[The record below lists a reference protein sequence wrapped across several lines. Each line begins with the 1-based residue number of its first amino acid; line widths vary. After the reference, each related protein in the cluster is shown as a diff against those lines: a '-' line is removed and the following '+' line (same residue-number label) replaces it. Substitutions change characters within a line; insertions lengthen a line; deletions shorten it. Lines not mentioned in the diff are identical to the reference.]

1 MCHQYRAH
9 QVCRQLI
16 DLHLHSHYS
25 DGTWSPADLV
35 EHAVTLGMSCI
46 ALTDHDTTSGI
57 AQALAAAAGRLSI
70 IDGVEINTLFYD
82 KDGAHDV
89 HILGYGI
96 DLDAPVLQAL
106 LAQQQAAR
114 IEQMRASC
122 EAIRKAGVDI
132 TYEQVAALSGRGA
145 VGKAHL
151 TEAIVQV
158 GGARDVMDAYTRFT
172 AKSSPC
178 FVERKSTD
186 PFSAVK
192 AIVSAGGI
200 ASIAHPGSESYV
212 EPLLKELIDAGLG
225 AIEVYHRI
233 HDDATRQR
241 YREFA
246 SANAVLITGG
256 SDCHGPYR
264 ASDTEFYPSMMG
276 EIVLP
281 ASDFAALQNALSAK
295 SLAKN

>member
-1 MCHQYRAH
+1 
-9 QVCRQLI
+9 LI

-25 DGTWSPADLV
+25 DGTWSPTDLI
-35 EHAVTLGMSCI
+35 EHAVALGMSDI

-57 AQALAAAAGRLSI
+57 DEAIVRAAGRLNI
-70 IDGVEINTLFYD
+70 IKGVEINTLFYD
-82 KDGAHDV
+82 ADGAHDV

-96 DLDAPVLQAL
+96 DLESPALQTL
-106 LAQQQAAR
+106 LTYQQSAR
-114 IEQMRASC
+114 IEQMQASC
-122 EAIRKAGVDI
+122 AAIRGAGVDI
-132 TYEQVAALSGRGA
+132 TFEQVAELSGRGA

-151 TEAIVQV
+151 TEAIVRA
-158 GGARDVMDAYTRFT
+158 GGAADVMEAYTRYT
-172 AKSSPC
+172 AKSSPY

-212 EPLLKELIDAGLG
+212 VPLISQLIEAGLG

-233 HDDATRQR
+233 HDDATRLK

-246 SANAVLITGG
+246 NANHVLITGG

-264 ASDTEFYPSMMG
+264 ASETEFYPSIMG

-281 ASDFAALQNALSAK
+281 ADDFAVLQKALLTKVLSAK
-295 SLAKN
+295 S